1 MLAGRKKNVIFL
13 ATFLIISLVVY
24 TYIYFT
30 LPVLQQKIENRI
42 ITYSVENIIYSVR
55 RLIKEN
61 TDQDGFIET
70 LLKNASF
77 RDKIR
82 QKLQL
87 FITDKLRHIFIVYKD
102 EHGKYRYIV
111 DVSTKEDVFNF
122 LFIPLKE
129 ERDILDSIYKNKRS
143 KYVIHKD
150 INTIGITYFEPVI
163 KEGKVIGTVI
173 IDFSLK
179 ALKEIEDLVS
189 SIKVGVLS
197 LATFTVVTL
206 FFIFYYF
213 IKSFILKQ
221 RAYIDSLTG
230 VFNRNYLEE
239 ISDVLE
245 LKDYVVML
253 VDIDHFK
260 RINDTYGH
268 EVGDKILSKF
278 AETIKQ
284 NLRRDDII
292 IRYGGE
298 EFLVLLK
305 NYRKQKKDSLRVAER
320 LLDTIEST
328 EFNGIKIT
336 VSIGINMDTDKSRNL
351 TDAIKKADTALYKAK
366 REGRNRIE
374 IFTEAKDDSEISLS
388 QLKEIIE
395 NGHIIC
401 YYQPVVNLKT
411 KEAVYYEALARIVH
425 QNRILPPAKYI
436 NQIKGTFLYSK
447 FTKNVIDFNIRT
459 LKKYPQINISINLAP
474 TDFLNE
480 SILNILMDI
489 DDVYIKRIKLEVIET
504 EDITDYDLL
513 KKNIDELI
521 RKGYEIALD
530 DFGRGY
536 INFYYL
542 TEINSK
548 YLKID
553 GSVIRNISQND
564 QYCKVVKNLVNYC
577 KDTNK
582 LAIAEFVENEEICS
596 KLIEI
601 GFEYGQGYYF
611 SKPEPPEK
619 IFS

>member
-163 KEGKVIGTVI
+163 KEGKVTGTVI

-245 LKDYVVML
+245 LKDYIVML

-268 EVGDKILSKF
+268 EVGDKVLSKF

-320 LLDTIEST
+320 LMDTIEST
-328 EFNGIKIT
+328 EFSGIKIT

-395 NGHIIC
+395 NGYIIC

-411 KEAVYYEALARIVH
+411 KKAVYYEALARIVH

-436 NQIKGTFLYSK
+436 K
-447 FTKNVIDFNIRT
+447 
-459 LKKYPQINISINLAP
+459 NIS
-474 TDFLNE
+474 
-480 SILNILMDI
+480 
-489 DDVYIKRIKLEVIET
+489 
-504 EDITDYDLL
+504 LL
-513 KKNIDELI
+513 
-521 RKGYEIALD
+521 
-530 DFGRGY
+530 
-536 INFYYL
+536 
-542 TEINSK
+542 
-548 YLKID
+548 
-553 GSVIRNISQND
+553 
-564 QYCKVVKNLVNYC
+564 
-577 KDTNK
+577 
-582 LAIAEFVENEEICS
+582 
-596 KLIEI
+596 
-601 GFEYGQGYYF
+601 
-611 SKPEPPEK
+611 
-619 IFS
+619 

>member
-1 MLAGRKKNVIFL
+1 MLAGRKKNIIFL
-13 ATFLIISLVVY
+13 ATFLLISLAVY
-24 TYIYFT
+24 SYIYFT
-30 LPVLQQKIENRI
+30 LPILQRKIENRI
-42 ITYSVENIIYSVR
+42 IKYSVENVIYSVR

-61 TDQDGFIET
+61 TDHDGFIESM
-70 LLKNASF
+70 LKDASF
-77 RDKIR
+77 RKKIR
-82 QKLQL
+82 EKLQL
-87 FITDKLRHIFIVYKD
+87 FITDKLKHIFIVYKD
-102 EHGKYRYIV
+102 DNGKYRYIV
-111 DVSTKEDVFNF
+111 DVSTEEDVFNF

-129 ERDILDSIYKNKRS
+129 EKNILDFVYKNK
-143 KYVIHKD
+143 KPQYVIHKD

-163 KEGKVIGTVI
+163 KEGKVTGTVI

-179 ALKEIEDLVS
+179 ALKEIEDLVG
-189 SIKVGVLS
+189 SIKAGVLG
-197 LATFTVVTL
+197 LATFTVITL

-221 RAYIDSLTG
+221 RAYTDSLTG

-239 ISDVLE
+239 ITDVID
-245 LKDYVVML
+245 LKDYIVML

-268 EVGDKILSKF
+268 EIGDRVLSKF
-278 AETIKQ
+278 AELIKQ

-305 NYRKQKKDSLRVAER
+305 NYRKQKKDSLKVAER
-320 LLDTIEST
+320 LMDTIENT
-328 EFNGIKIT
+328 EFSGIRIT

-374 IFTEAKDDSEISLS
+374 IFTEAKDDSDISLS

-395 NGHIIC
+395 NGQVIC
-401 YYQPVVNLKT
+401 HYQPVVNLKS
-411 KEAVYYEALARIVH
+411 KEPIYYEALARIVH
-425 QNRILPPAKYI
+425 KDKILPPAKYI
-436 NQIKGTFLYSK
+436 DQIKGTFLYSK
-447 FTKNVIDFNIRT
+447 FTKNVIEYNLKT
-459 LKKYPQINISINLAP
+459 LERYPLVNISINLAP

-480 SILNILMDI
+480 SILNILMEI
-489 DDVYIKRIKLEVIET
+489 D
-504 EDITDYDLL
+504 DITDYESL
-513 KKNIDELI
+513 KENIEKLS

-542 TEINSK
+542 TEIKSK

-553 GSVIRNISQND
+553 GSVIKNIPKKD
-564 QYCKVVKNLVNYC
+564 QYCKIVKNLVNYC

-582 LAIAEFVENEEICS
+582 IAIAEFVENKEIYL
-596 KLIEI
+596 KLLEL

-611 SKPEPPEK
+611 SKPGPAEK
-619 IFS
+619 MFS